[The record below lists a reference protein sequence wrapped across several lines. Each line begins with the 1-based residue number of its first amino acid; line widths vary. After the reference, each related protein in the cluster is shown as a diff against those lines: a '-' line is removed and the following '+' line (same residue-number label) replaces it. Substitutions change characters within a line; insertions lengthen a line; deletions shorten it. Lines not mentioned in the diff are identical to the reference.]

1 MEKELCHLEDIS
13 NVYSS
18 EGILCD
24 TFNILSD
31 IKFCYNLVYLIE
43 ILFIFFSIL
52 LLSNTLL
59 G

>member
-43 ILFIFFSIL
+43 ILFFFPFYS
-52 LLSNTLL
+52 
-59 G
+59 